1 MKFSIIVVIA
11 TLVFAFA
18 AHFLLQDPGYV
29 AINFRGYLVEMSVP
43 VLLGIAVTLV
53 VAVWAIRRVIIAP
66 RLIGEAAGRYR
77 AGRAGQK
84 LTRGMIEVAEGNYA
98 RGEKMLARAAS
109 TSDAPLL
116 NYLQAARAAHLQGKD
131 ERRDEWLKLAYEHTP
146 AATNAVLLTQAE
158 LQLDREQYEQAL
170 ATLRRIEENSRDHSY
185 ALGLIGKL
193 YYRLE
198 DWDNLDKLLPRL
210 KAQGRITSDTIRM
223 WTVRVH
229 REHLD
234 RAQDGDAVQAAWK
247 NVPRNLRAADVEIL
261 HQQGIG
267 IVETLLENRLF
278 AAQQGQP
285 RRLQLQCQVA
295 ADQARGIRREQRPGF
310 RVRRC
315 HLDEAGHGLL
325 DRTPGPLRGALFFI
339 GRVADLA
346 GSAARRPQWQRVDHP
361 GKTCERQCRAFEVRL
376 FHRLQRRQFFRQRAP
391 HVGKRR
397 VRHLHYAF
405 VGHLER
411 QHREPRVVAELQLRV
426 GDLHVVLGLGEQPG
440 IACARG
446 RSLHRRNGI
455 LEVRHAPGER
465 IEHVGTLLEF
475 ALQVDDTGFEGLVA
489 RYQAVQAVV
498 EAGQRLP

>member
-43 VLLGIAVTLV
+43 VLLGIAVTLL
-53 VAVWAIRRVIIAP
+53 VAIWAIRKIIIAP
-66 RLIGEAAGRYR
+66 RLIGEATGRYR

-98 RGEKMLARAAS
+98 RGEKLLARAAS

-158 LQLDREQYEQAL
+158 LQLDRKQYEQAL

-210 KAQGRITSDTIRM
+210 KAQGRITNDTIRI

-229 REHLD
+229 REHLEHT
-234 RAQDGDAVQAAWK
+234 QDGDAVQEAWK
-247 NVPRNLRAADVEIL
+247 NVPRNLRSD
-261 HQQGIG
+261 
-267 IVETLLENRLF
+267 
-278 AAQQGQP
+278 
-285 RRLQLQCQVA
+285 
-295 ADQARGIRREQRPGF
+295 
-310 RVRRC
+310 
-315 HLDEAGHGLL
+315 LDLL
-325 DRTPGPLRGALFFI
+325 DAYFSALIRTGKHEQAEKELASALNKEWRGPL
-339 GRVADLA
+339 
-346 GSAARRPQWQRVDHP
+346 
-361 GKTCERQCRAFEVRL
+361 VRL
-376 FHRLQRRQFFRQRAP
+376 FGLVEGADASKQLKRAEGWLSAHPEDPDLLLTAARLCLRNELW
-391 HVGKRR
+391 GKARS
-397 VRHLHYAF
+397 Y
-405 VGHLER
+405 LET
-411 QHREPRVVAELQLRV
+411 VISLRPTPEAYQEY
-426 GDLHVVLGLGEQPG
+426 GRLLTHLGEG
-440 IACARG
+440 DAAADAFREG
-446 RSLHRRNGI
+446 L
-455 LEVRHAPGER
+455 
-465 IEHVGTLLEF
+465 
-475 ALQVDDTGFEGLVA
+475 GLVA
-489 RYQAVQAVV
+489 GSPKPAIPHLKSVR
-498 EAGQRLP
+498 R